1 MTTLLKIGGK
11 LRRPSKQRPKSLI
24 LSINPMIRDIME
36 FEHGTEIDIEVCLD
50 ENNEK
55 IVKIRKKQD

>member
-1 MTTLLKIGGK
+1 
-11 LRRPSKQRPKSLI
+11 
-24 LSINPMIRDIME
+24 MIRDIME